1 MAQPMAY
8 PAAPKRLDSGRY
20 RVSELRRVGANPLK
34 SLPCFHGNSTRRAV
48 GRWPKRWWAGTH
60 PTGPPDSHR
69 HEPQQ
74 TGCRSDAVALLD
86 HRSAH
91 TPTKPG
97 VSLKRLLEQPPGD
110 CFRRPPAPPPLPP
123 IRPAWLMTSHLC
135 ACRDGRKTQG
145 RQEED
150 PRSPPDPRLIQRPQW
165 IARSLQVGAHPVAP
179 PAVHRAA
186 RTA

>member
-1 MAQPMAY
+1 MPVSLRRAAPDRRAGEHRPFWALYGATPPTGVLQADGAKRPPEGAVGPCHWLLEPMAQPMAY

-20 RVSELRRVGANPLK
+20 RVSELRRVGANPPS
-34 SLPCFHGNSTRRAV
+34 SLSCFHGNSTRRAV

-97 VSLKRLLEQPPGD
+97 VSLKRLLQ
-110 CFRRPPAPPPLPP
+110 
-123 IRPAWLMTSHLC
+123 
-135 ACRDGRKTQG
+135 
-145 RQEED
+145 
-150 PRSPPDPRLIQRPQW
+150 
-165 IARSLQVGAHPVAP
+165 
-179 PAVHRAA
+179 
-186 RTA
+186 